1 MRKVALADLK
11 YQQQI
16 ITLMVH
22 IIKKSNHMTD
32 NMHGQNTK
40 STICTTCELNLAY
53 KIKFLKGS
61 ISIDSYRLIFSSN
74 EVPCLKG

>member
-1 MRKVALADLK
+1 
-11 YQQQI
+11 
-16 ITLMVH
+16 
-22 IIKKSNHMTD
+22 MTD
-32 NMHGQNTK
+32 NIHGQNTK